1 MASEQLLVVEGV
13 SKEFPG
19 VKALDSVRID
29 LKAGEVH
36 ALVGENGA
44 GKSTLMK
51 ILSGI
56 YTKDSGEITY
66 KGQHVNVSGPLEA
79 QHLGISI
86 IHQEINL
93 MPDLTVAQNIFIGRE
108 PKRLGKF
115 FLNDRKINKDTQE
128 LLDRLGLPLNPKQRV
143 GDLTVARQ
151 QMVEIA
157 KAISYNGDVIIMDE
171 PTSSLTPSEVT
182 ALFKIIENLKKQG
195 KGIIYISHRLEELAQ
210 ITDRITVFRDGQYVD
225 TVNTKD
231 ATIAKIIALMIGR
244 NVDQDMRPEV
254 NNSKD
259 EIVLKVENLSTRKLL
274 KNVSFDLKRG
284 EILGFAGLMGS
295 GRTEMAL
302 ALVGKDPITSGKV
315 FINGKEVKIS
325 SPADAVRHGIGY
337 LSEDR
342 KRFGLLLIQDL
353 KFNIALSSLRKGLTS
368 KLGFAKGGTIKNTAE
383 SIVKLLSIRTPS
395 VNQITKNLSGGN
407 QQKVVIGKW
416 LTRECDILIFDE
428 PTRGID
434 VGAKDEIYK
443 LLTKLAS
450 EGKSIIMISSELPE
464 ILRMSDRIAVMSRG
478 AITGVID
485 NKHADQKIIMEYA
498 TANNN

>member
-1 MASEQLLVVEGV
+1 MANELLVVEGV

-19 VKALDSVRID
+19 VKALQNVRID
-29 LKAGEVH
+29 LRPGEVH

-56 YTKDSGEITY
+56 YTKDSGTVTY
-66 KGQHVNVSGPLEA
+66 KGSPVNVSGPLEA

-108 PKRLGKF
+108 PKRLGKL
-115 FLNDRKINKDTQE
+115 FLNDRKINKDAQE
-128 LLDRLGLPLNPKQRV
+128 LLDQLGLPLDPKQKV
-143 GDLTVARQ
+143 GELTVARQ

-157 KAISYNGDVIIMDE
+157 KAISYNGEVIIMDE
-171 PTSSLTPSEVT
+171 PTSSLTPSEVS
-182 ALFKIIENLKKQG
+182 ALFKIIENLKKSG
-195 KGIIYISHRLEELAQ
+195 KGVIYISHRLEELNQ
-210 ITDRITVFRDGQYVD
+210 ITDRITVFRDGQYID

-231 ATIAKIIALMIGR
+231 TTIAKIIALMIGR
-244 NVDQDMRPEV
+244 DVEQDMRPEV

-259 EIVLKVENLSTRKLL
+259 EIVLKVEGLSSKKLL
-274 KNVSFDLKRG
+274 KDVSFDLRKG
-284 EILGFAGLMGS
+284 EILGFAGLMGA
-295 GRTEMAL
+295 GRTEVAL
-302 ALVGKDPITSGKV
+302 ALVGKDPISAGKITV
-315 FINGKEVKIS
+315 NGKQVKIT
-325 SPADAVRHGIGY
+325 SPSDAVAHGIGY

-342 KRFGLLLIQDL
+342 KRFGLLLIQDVN
-353 KFNIALSSLRKGLTS
+353 FNIGLSSVYKLFSS
-368 KLGFAKGGTIKNTAE
+368 KLGWLKKGAAKKVAE
-383 SIVKLLSIRTPS
+383 EAVKTLSIRTPS

-407 QQKVVIGKW
+407 QQKVVIAKW

-464 ILRMSDRIAVMSRG
+464 VLRLSDRIVVMCEGRV
-478 AITGVID
+478 TGIVD
-485 NKHADQKIIMEYA
+485 NKDADQKVIMEYA
-498 TANNN
+498 TEFRK